1 MVNRLSTEKRALAL
15 HALVEGMSMRATS
28 RLARISLN
36 TVYKL
41 HADAGDTALAYHKK
55 VAKDLDVSLVQ
66 CDEIWAFC
74 YAKEGNVPDAENA
87 PPEAGDVWTW
97 TALDVVS
104 KFMLAWETGDRKEK
118 SARKIMNNL
127 KKRLGG
133 RRIQLT
139 TDGHRPYLKA
149 VPDTFGDDIDFA
161 TLVKSFRLNCDP
173 LLDSRVV
180 IGEPDPL
187 FINTSYVER
196 ANLSMRM
203 GMRRFTRKTNGF
215 SKSVENHRHS
225 VALHFLYHNFCWE
238 HGSLGK
244 GVTPAMAL
252 GLADEPYTTEWIS
265 DLIDERTPPPNRP
278 KTYKKSRTMARKQ
291 RVRRMKANRERV
303 RKSMARKS
311 SSV

>member
-1 MVNRLSTEKRALAL
+1 
-15 HALVEGMSMRATS
+15 MRAAA

-36 TVYKL
+36 TIYKL
-41 HADAGDTALAYHKK
+41 HVDAGEAALAYHKR
-55 VAKDLDVSLVQ
+55 VARDLDVSLVQ

-74 YAKEGNVPDAENA
+74 YTKERNVPNAEQA

-97 TALDVVS
+97 TSLDVES
-104 KFMLAWETGDRKEK
+104 KFMVAWEIGDRKEK
-118 SARKIMNNL
+118 TARKLMKNL
-127 KKRLGG
+127 KKRLGD

-149 VPDTFGDDIDFA
+149 VRDTFGDDIDYA
-161 TLVKSFRLNCDP
+161 TLVKLFQLNCDP
-173 LLDSRVV
+173 VIDSRVV
-180 IGEPDPL
+180 IGEPNPQ

-215 SKSVENHRHS
+215 SKSVDNHRHS

-252 GLADEPYTTEWIS
+252 GLADEPYTTEWIAG
-265 DLIDERTPPPNRP
+265 LIDGRTPPSNRP
-278 KTYKKSRTMARKQ
+278 KTYKKSRAMMRKQ
-291 RVRRMKANRERV
+291 RTRRMKESNERRRNARAN
-303 RKSMARKS
+303 KSGS
-311 SSV
+311 F